1 MTTKDYLNIPC
12 TWDMDEVSTII
23 DNTESLYKRMARIGI
38 RLAVSFYEN
47 AAAIENPRIS
57 QNFVAMNAV
66 RAAIEM
72 QRENTDTRKDW
83 VRLTT
88 TQRRAV
94 YIQWL
99 YNYAKDTATSWH
111 RYPDGYKRAIEDMEK
126 K

>member
-12 TWDMDEVSTII
+12 TWDMDEVSLII
-23 DNTESLYKRMARIGI
+23 NNTESLYKRIARIGD
-38 RLAVSFYEN
+38 RLAVSFYKS
-47 AAAIENPRIS
+47 AATTENPRIS
-57 QNFVAMNAV
+57 QNFVAMDV
-66 RAAIEM
+66 VCTAIKI

-99 YNYAKDTATSWH
+99 YDYAKDAANYWR
-111 RYPDGYKRAIEDMEK
+111 RYPDAYRRAIEDMEK

>member
-12 TWDMDEVSTII
+12 TWDMDEVSTTI

-38 RLAVSFYEN
+38 RLAVSFYKN
-47 AAAIENPRIS
+47 AAVIENPRIA
-57 QNFVAMNAV
+57 QNFVAMNVV

-72 QRENTDTRKDW
+72 QRENTDTRNDW

-99 YNYAKDTATSWH
+99 YNYAKDMAESWH
-111 RYPDGYKRAIEDMEK
+111 RYPDAYKRAIEDMGK